1 MRYFPACGVS
11 RPSFLQSH
19 PSVMNLLPNFTLAN
33 TNNRLP
39 VYLPL
44 PQSILLFVTILNSS
58 KCQFLYNYPVLN
70 LKSPS
75 AKCSSLDGRSGAQA
89 LSLLTNWQ
97 LKGPWSRY
105 STMLWLLLK
114 SSRELMLHLGE
125 VICRPYILPRKSWWQ
140 LKRPG
145 VWCSTALS
153 LS

>member
-1 MRYFPACGVS
+1 MWGLNTLISPVT
-11 RPSFLQSH
+11 
-19 PSVMNLLPNFTLAN
+19 PSVMNLLPNFTLADK
-33 TNNRLP
+33 NNRLP

-75 AKCSSLDGRSGAQA
+75 AECSSLDGRSGPQA

-97 LKGPWSRY
+97 LKVPWGRCC
-105 STMLWLLLK
+105 TMPWVLLK
-114 SSRELMLHLGE
+114 SSREFMLLLGE
-125 VICRPYILPRKSWWQ
+125 VICRTYVLLRKSWWQ
-140 LKRPG
+140 LKMPG

-153 LS
+153 LT